1 VTGRGGGAV
10 QVQERRAGEARVI
23 FASTVRGLVSEAAE
37 VAALFERHAPD
48 CVVLPL
54 GPRELDEVV
63 EVLKEKGKLPGEEG
77 NRAAGKEVA
86 HGPTGL
92 PGRLLAPDEDATEY
106 GDFGLF
112 LSTSDLVFV
121 RHLSKW
127 GAVEMPPPSFQEAV
141 RAGHERGVPVVA
153 ADFDDEGYTDLFLA
167 RVSAFSL
174 VRQGRRLRKLTK
186 RRFKAASPEALA
198 MIWDARITKIRGYA
212 EVERAREARI
222 AQRVLEAA
230 ADRRSV
236 LAIVEF
242 ERTAGIIAA
251 FDAGLRSTA
260 APSPSGNAG
269 APASEAEAG
278 N

>member
-1 VTGRGGGAV
+1 MKVE
-10 QVQERRAGEARVI
+10 ERRAGEARVI
-23 FASTVRGLVSEAAE
+23 FAATVRGLVSEGLE
-37 VAALFERHAPD
+37 VAALVEKHAPD
-48 CVVLPL
+48 CIVLPL

-77 NRAAGKEVA
+77 NRAAGKEIA

-92 PGRLLAPDEDATEY
+92 PDRTLEQDDDPTDF

-127 GAVEMPPPSFQEAV
+127 GAVEMPAPSFQEAV
-141 RAGHERGVPVVA
+141 RAGHERRIAVVA

-186 RRFKAASPEALA
+186 RRFKADSAEALA
-198 MIWDARITKIRGYA
+198 MAWDAQITKVRGYG
-212 EVERAREARI
+212 EVERARESRV
-222 AQRVLEAA
+222 AQRVLEIAS
-230 ADRRSV
+230 DHRSV
-236 LAIVEF
+236 LAIVEV
-242 ERTAGIIAA
+242 ERMAGVLAA
-251 FDAGLRSTA
+251 FDAGLRAAA
-260 APSPSGNAG
+260 APGPSGRAPTASGEAG
-269 APASEAEAG
+269 AGP
-278 N
+278 